1 MKRGFTLIELLGIIV
16 VLGIIAT
23 IVTPVIQSTL
33 AQNQESVYNTL
44 VKQIEGN
51 AKDYLEYNTD
61 KLPQDEGDSVVVK
74 LGEMKEAGFIQI
86 SIKNPKTDNIISNE
100 SYVTVTKKGN
110 NYTFET
116 TIHDLTDADEVVSGA
131 PIISVLEDK
140 ENKVKKLN
148 ETISIG
154 STYKFDEKVT
164 VDGTEDSDFSRQII
178 KDNKEV
184 ASIDTSVKGIYE
196 IYYSKLKDGKLGITI
211 RTIRVA

>member
-116 TIHDLTDADEVVSGA
+116 TIYDLTDADEVVSGA
-131 PIISVLEDK
+131 PTIILAGSS
-140 ENKVKKLN
+140 N
-148 ETISIG
+148 ETIASG
-154 STYKFDEKVT
+154 SNYNLEKIDNV
-164 VDGTEDSDFSRQII
+164 SRQII
-178 KDNKEV
+178 FNGKEV
-184 ASIDTSVKGIYE
+184 SSIDTSAKGVYE
-196 IYYSKLKDGKLGITI
+196 VYYSKLENGKLGITI
-211 RTIRVA
+211 KTVKVN

>member
-131 PIISVLEDK
+131 PTIILAGSS
-140 ENKVKKLN
+140 N
-148 ETISIG
+148 ETIASG
-154 STYKFDEKVT
+154 SNYNLEKIDNV
-164 VDGTEDSDFSRQII
+164 SRQII
-178 KDNKEV
+178 FNGKEV
-184 ASIDTSVKGIYE
+184 SSIDTSAKGVYE
-196 IYYSKLKDGKLGITI
+196 VYYSKLENGQLGITI
-211 RTIRVA
+211 KSVKVN

>member
-44 VKQIEGN
+44 VKQIEGS

-61 KLPQDEGDSVVVK
+61 KLPQDEGDSVNVK

-131 PIISVLEDK
+131 PTITLAGSS
-140 ENKVKKLN
+140 N
-148 ETISIG
+148 ETITSG
-154 STYKFDEKVT
+154 SNYNLEKIDNV
-164 VDGTEDSDFSRQII
+164 SRQII
-178 KDNKEV
+178 FNGKEV
-184 ASIDTSVKGIYE
+184 SSIDTSVKGVYE
-196 IYYSKLKDGKLGITI
+196 VYYSKLENGKLGITI
-211 RTIRVA
+211 KTVKVN

>member
-44 VKQIEGN
+44 VKQIEGS

-61 KLPQDEGDSVVVK
+61 KLPQDEGDSVNVK

-131 PIISVLEDK
+131 PSISVDK
-140 ENKVKKLN
+140 NAN

>member
-44 VKQIEGN
+44 VKQIEGS

-110 NYTFET
+110 NYTFGT
-116 TIHDLTDADEVVSGA
+116 TIYDLTDADEVVSGA
-131 PIISVLEDK
+131 PTIILAGSS
-140 ENKVKKLN
+140 N
-148 ETISIG
+148 ETIASG
-154 STYKFDEKVT
+154 SNYNLEKIDNV
-164 VDGTEDSDFSRQII
+164 SRQII
-178 KDNKEV
+178 FNGKEV
-184 ASIDTSVKGIYE
+184 SSIDTSVKGVYE
-196 IYYSKLKDGKLGITI
+196 VYYSRLENGKLGITI
-211 RTIRVA
+211 KTVKVN

>member
-110 NYTFET
+110 NYTFGT
-116 TIHDLTDADEVVSGA
+116 TIYDLTDADEVVSGA

-196 IYYSKLKDGKLGITI
+196 IYYSKLKDGKLGIMI

>member
-131 PIISVLEDK
+131 PTIILAGSS
-140 ENKVKKLN
+140 N
-148 ETISIG
+148 ETITSG
-154 STYKFDEKVT
+154 SNYNLEKIDNV
-164 VDGTEDSDFSRQII
+164 SRQII
-178 KDNKEV
+178 FNGKEV
-184 ASIDTSVKGIYE
+184 SSIDTSVKGVYE
-196 IYYSKLKDGKLGITI
+196 VYYSKLENGKLGITI
-211 RTIRVA
+211 KTVKVN

>member
-44 VKQIEGN
+44 VKQIEGS
-51 AKDYLEYNTD
+51 AKGYLEYNTD
-61 KLPQDEGDSVVVK
+61 KLPQDEGDSVNVK

-86 SIKNPKTDNIISNE
+86 SIKNPKTDNTISNE

-131 PIISVLEDK
+131 PTITLSSSS
-140 ENKVKKLN
+140 N
-148 ETISIG
+148 ETIASG
-154 STYKFDEKVT
+154 SNYDQEKDLEKIDNV
-164 VDGTEDSDFSRQII
+164 SRQII
-178 KDNKEV
+178 FNGKEV
-184 ASIDTSVKGIYE
+184 SSIDTSVKGVYE
-196 IYYSKLKDGKLGITI
+196 VYYSRLENGKLGITI
-211 RTIRVA
+211 KTVKVN

>member
-23 IVTPVIQSTL
+23 IVTPIIQSTL

-131 PIISVLEDK
+131 PTIILAGSS
-140 ENKVKKLN
+140 N
-148 ETISIG
+148 ETIASG
-154 STYKFDEKVT
+154 SNYNLEKKDNV
-164 VDGTEDSDFSRQII
+164 SRQII
-178 KDNKEV
+178 FNGKEV
-184 ASIDTSVKGIYE
+184 SSIDTSVKGVYE
-196 IYYSKLKDGKLGITI
+196 VYYSKLENGKLGITI
-211 RTIRVA
+211 KTVKVN

>member
-131 PIISVLEDK
+131 PTIILAGSS
-140 ENKVKKLN
+140 N
-148 ETISIG
+148 ETIASG
-154 STYKFDEKVT
+154 SNYNLEKIDNV
-164 VDGTEDSDFSRQII
+164 SRQII
-178 KDNKEV
+178 FNGKEV
-184 ASIDTSVKGIYE
+184 SSIDTSAKGVYE
-196 IYYSKLKDGKLGITI
+196 VYYSKLENGKLGITI
-211 RTIRVA
+211 KTVKVN

>member
-61 KLPQDEGDSVVVK
+61 KLPQDEGDYVVVK

-116 TIHDLTDADEVVSGA
+116 TIYDLTDADEVVSGA
-131 PIISVLEDK
+131 PTIILAGSS
-140 ENKVKKLN
+140 N
-148 ETISIG
+148 ETIASG
-154 STYKFDEKVT
+154 SNYNLEKIDNV
-164 VDGTEDSDFSRQII
+164 SRQII
-178 KDNKEV
+178 FNGKEV
-184 ASIDTSVKGIYE
+184 SSIDTSVKGVYE
-196 IYYSKLKDGKLGITI
+196 VYYSRLENGKLGITI
-211 RTIRVA
+211 KTVKVN

>member
-74 LGEMKEAGFIQI
+74 LGEMKAAGFIQI

-131 PIISVLEDK
+131 PTIILAGSS
-140 ENKVKKLN
+140 N
-148 ETISIG
+148 ETIASG
-154 STYKFDEKVT
+154 SNYNLEKIDNV
-164 VDGTEDSDFSRQII
+164 SRQII
-178 KDNKEV
+178 FNGKEV
-184 ASIDTSVKGIYE
+184 SSIDTSAKGVYE
-196 IYYSKLKDGKLGITI
+196 VYYSKLENGKLGITI
-211 RTIRVA
+211 KTVKVN

>member
-131 PIISVLEDK
+131 PTITLAGSS
-140 ENKVKKLN
+140 N
-148 ETISIG
+148 ETIASG
-154 STYKFDEKVT
+154 SNYDLEKIDNV
-164 VDGTEDSDFSRQII
+164 SRQII
-178 KDNKEV
+178 FNGKEV
-184 ASIDTSVKGIYE
+184 SSIDTSVKGVYE
-196 IYYSKLKDGKLGITI
+196 VYYSRLENGKLGITI
-211 RTIRVA
+211 KTVKVN

>member
-131 PIISVLEDK
+131 PTIILAGSS
-140 ENKVKKLN
+140 N
-148 ETISIG
+148 ETIASG
-154 STYKFDEKVT
+154 SNYNLEKIDNV
-164 VDGTEDSDFSRQII
+164 SRQII
-178 KDNKEV
+178 FNGKEV
-184 ASIDTSVKGIYE
+184 SSIYTSAKGVYE
-196 IYYSKLKDGKLGITI
+196 VYYSKLENGKLGITI
-211 RTIRVA
+211 KTVKVN

>member
-61 KLPQDEGDSVVVK
+61 KLPQDEGDSVIVK

-131 PIISVLEDK
+131 PSISVDK
-140 ENKVKKLN
+140 NAN

>member
-116 TIHDLTDADEVVSGA
+116 TIYDLTDADEVVSGA

>member
-116 TIHDLTDADEVVSGA
+116 TIYDLTDADEVVSGA

-164 VDGTEDSDFSRQII
+164 VDGTKDSDFSRQII

>member
-44 VKQIEGN
+44 VKQIEGS

-61 KLPQDEGDSVVVK
+61 KLPQDEGDSVIVK

-131 PIISVLEDK
+131 PSISVDK
-140 ENKVKKLN
+140 NAN

>member
-33 AQNQESVYNTL
+33 VQNQESVYNTL

-110 NYTFET
+110 NYTFGT
-116 TIHDLTDADEVVSGA
+116 TIYDLTDADEVVSGA
-131 PIISVLEDK
+131 PTIILAGSS
-140 ENKVKKLN
+140 N
-148 ETISIG
+148 ETIASG
-154 STYKFDEKVT
+154 SNYNLEKIDNV
-164 VDGTEDSDFSRQII
+164 SRQII
-178 KDNKEV
+178 FNGKEV
-184 ASIDTSVKGIYE
+184 SSIDTSVKGVYE
-196 IYYSKLKDGKLGITI
+196 VYYSKLENGKLGITI
-211 RTIRVA
+211 KTVKVN

>member
-110 NYTFET
+110 NYTFGT
-116 TIHDLTDADEVVSGA
+116 TIYDLTDADEVVSGA
-131 PIISVLEDK
+131 PTIILAGSS
-140 ENKVKKLN
+140 N
-148 ETISIG
+148 ETIASG
-154 STYKFDEKVT
+154 SNYNLEKIDNV
-164 VDGTEDSDFSRQII
+164 SRQII
-178 KDNKEV
+178 FNGKEV
-184 ASIDTSVKGIYE
+184 SSVDTSVKGVYE
-196 IYYSKLKDGKLGITI
+196 VYYSKLENGKLGITI
-211 RTIRVA
+211 KTVKVN

>member
-44 VKQIEGN
+44 VKQIESN

-61 KLPQDEGDSVVVK
+61 KLPQDEGDSVIVK

-131 PIISVLEDK
+131 PSISVDK
-140 ENKVKKLN
+140 NAN

>member
-44 VKQIEGN
+44 VKQIESN

-110 NYTFET
+110 NYTFGT
-116 TIHDLTDADEVVSGA
+116 TIYDLTDADEVVSGA
-131 PIISVLEDK
+131 PTIILAGSS
-140 ENKVKKLN
+140 N
-148 ETISIG
+148 ETIASG
-154 STYKFDEKVT
+154 SNYNLEKIDNV
-164 VDGTEDSDFSRQII
+164 SRQII
-178 KDNKEV
+178 FNGKEV
-184 ASIDTSVKGIYE
+184 SSIDTSVKGVYE
-196 IYYSKLKDGKLGITI
+196 VYYSKLENGKLGITI
-211 RTIRVA
+211 KTVKVN

>member
-1 MKRGFTLIELLGIIV
+1 MKKFNKKGFTLIELLGIIV

-131 PIISVLEDK
+131 PTIILAGSS
-140 ENKVKKLN
+140 N
-148 ETISIG
+148 ETIASG
-154 STYKFDEKVT
+154 SNYNLEKIDNV
-164 VDGTEDSDFSRQII
+164 SRQII
-178 KDNKEV
+178 FNGKEV
-184 ASIDTSVKGIYE
+184 SSIDTSAKGVYE
-196 IYYSKLKDGKLGITI
+196 VYYSKLENGKLGITI
-211 RTIRVA
+211 KTVKVN

>member
-1 MKRGFTLIELLGIIV
+1 MKRGFTLVELLGIIV
-16 VLGIIAT
+16 VLGVIAT
-23 IVTPVIQSTL
+23 IVTPVIQKTL
-33 AQNQESVYNTL
+33 SENKDSVYNSL
-44 VKQIEGN
+44 MEQIKGD
-51 AKDYLEYNTD
+51 AKDYLSVNS
-61 KLPQDEGDSVVVK
+61 KLLPENENDSIQVKIGDIKKSG
-74 LGEMKEAGFIQI
+74 LIQI
-86 SIKNPKTDNIISNE
+86 SIRNPKTDNIISNE

-110 NYTFET
+110 NYIYDVV
-116 TIHDLTDADEVVSGA
+116 IHDLTDADKVDREA
-131 PIISVLEDK
+131 PSISVDK
-140 ENKVKKLN
+140 NLN

>member
-44 VKQIEGN
+44 VKQIEGS

-61 KLPQDEGDSVVVK
+61 KLPQDEGDFVIVK

-131 PIISVLEDK
+131 PTITLSSSS
-140 ENKVKKLN
+140 N
-148 ETISIG
+148 ETIASG
-154 STYKFDEKVT
+154 SNYDQEKDLEKIDNV
-164 VDGTEDSDFSRQII
+164 SRQII
-178 KDNKEV
+178 FNGKEV
-184 ASIDTSVKGIYE
+184 SSIDTSVKGVYE
-196 IYYSKLKDGKLGITI
+196 VYYSKLESDKLPNGKLENGKLGITI
-211 RTIRVA
+211 KTVKVN

>member
-131 PIISVLEDK
+131 PTIILAGSS
-140 ENKVKKLN
+140 N
-148 ETISIG
+148 ETIAYG
-154 STYKFDEKVT
+154 SNYNLEKIDNV
-164 VDGTEDSDFSRQII
+164 SRQII
-178 KDNKEV
+178 FNGKEV
-184 ASIDTSVKGIYE
+184 SSIDTSVKGVYE
-196 IYYSKLKDGKLGITI
+196 VYYSRLENGKLGITI
-211 RTIRVA
+211 KTVKVN

>member
-131 PIISVLEDK
+131 PTIILAGSS
-140 ENKVKKLN
+140 N
-148 ETISIG
+148 ETIASG
-154 STYKFDEKVT
+154 SNYNLEKKDNV
-164 VDGTEDSDFSRQII
+164 SRQII
-178 KDNKEV
+178 FNGKEV
-184 ASIDTSVKGIYE
+184 SSIDTSVKGVYE
-196 IYYSKLKDGKLGITI
+196 VYYSKLENGKLGITI
-211 RTIRVA
+211 KTVKVN

>member
-131 PIISVLEDK
+131 PTIILAGSS
-140 ENKVKKLN
+140 N
-148 ETISIG
+148 ETIASG
-154 STYKFDEKVT
+154 SNYNLEKIENV
-164 VDGTEDSDFSRQII
+164 SRQII
-178 KDNKEV
+178 FNGKEV
-184 ASIDTSVKGIYE
+184 SSIDTSAKGVYE
-196 IYYSKLKDGKLGITI
+196 VYYSKLENGKLGITI
-211 RTIRVA
+211 KTVKVN

>member
-116 TIHDLTDADEVVSGA
+116 TIYDLTDADEVVSGA
-131 PIISVLEDK
+131 PTIILAGSS
-140 ENKVKKLN
+140 N
-148 ETISIG
+148 ETIASG
-154 STYKFDEKVT
+154 SNYNLEKKDNV
-164 VDGTEDSDFSRQII
+164 SRQII
-178 KDNKEV
+178 FNGKEV
-184 ASIDTSVKGIYE
+184 SSIDTSVKGVYE
-196 IYYSKLKDGKLGITI
+196 VYYSKLENGKLGITI
-211 RTIRVA
+211 KTVKVN

>member
-61 KLPQDEGDSVVVK
+61 KLPQNEGDSVIVK

-131 PIISVLEDK
+131 PTIILAGSS
-140 ENKVKKLN
+140 N
-148 ETISIG
+148 ETIASG
-154 STYKFDEKVT
+154 SNYNLEKKDNV
-164 VDGTEDSDFSRQII
+164 SRQII
-178 KDNKEV
+178 FNGKEV
-184 ASIDTSVKGIYE
+184 SSIDTSVKGVYE
-196 IYYSKLKDGKLGITI
+196 VYYSKLENGKLGITI
-211 RTIRVA
+211 KTVKVN

>member
-110 NYTFET
+110 NYTFGT
-116 TIHDLTDADEVVSGA
+116 TIYDLTDADEVVSGA
-131 PIISVLEDK
+131 PTIILAGSS
-140 ENKVKKLN
+140 N
-148 ETISIG
+148 ETITSG
-154 STYKFDEKVT
+154 SNYNLEKIDNV
-164 VDGTEDSDFSRQII
+164 SRQII
-178 KDNKEV
+178 FNGKEV
-184 ASIDTSVKGIYE
+184 SSIDTSVKGVFE
-196 IYYSKLKDGKLGITI
+196 VYYSKLENGKLGITI
-211 RTIRVA
+211 KTVKVN

>member
-110 NYTFET
+110 NYTFGT
-116 TIHDLTDADEVVSGA
+116 TIYDLTDADEVVSGA
-131 PIISVLEDK
+131 PTIILAGSS
-140 ENKVKKLN
+140 N
-148 ETISIG
+148 ETIASG
-154 STYKFDEKVT
+154 SNYNLEKIENV
-164 VDGTEDSDFSRQII
+164 SRQII
-178 KDNKEV
+178 FNGKEV
-184 ASIDTSVKGIYE
+184 SSIDTSAKGVYE
-196 IYYSKLKDGKLGITI
+196 VYYSKLENGKLGITI
-211 RTIRVA
+211 KTVKVN

>member
-61 KLPQDEGDSVVVK
+61 KLPQDEGDSVIVK

-131 PIISVLEDK
+131 PTITLAGSS
-140 ENKVKKLN
+140 N
-148 ETISIG
+148 ETITSG
-154 STYKFDEKVT
+154 SNYNLEKI
-164 VDGTEDSDFSRQII
+164 DNISRQII
-178 KDNKEV
+178 FNGKEV
-184 ASIDTSVKGIYE
+184 SSIDTSVKGVYE
-196 IYYSKLKDGKLGITI
+196 VYYSKLENGKLGITI
-211 RTIRVA
+211 KTVKVN

>member
-61 KLPQDEGDSVVVK
+61 KLPQNEGDSVIVK

-131 PIISVLEDK
+131 PTIILAGSS
-140 ENKVKKLN
+140 N
-148 ETISIG
+148 ETIASG
-154 STYKFDEKVT
+154 SNYNLEKIDNV
-164 VDGTEDSDFSRQII
+164 SRQII
-178 KDNKEV
+178 FNGKEV
-184 ASIDTSVKGIYE
+184 SSVDTSVKGVYE
-196 IYYSKLKDGKLGITI
+196 VYYSRLENGKLGITI
-211 RTIRVA
+211 KTVKVN

>member
-61 KLPQDEGDSVVVK
+61 KLPQDEGYSTIVK

-131 PIISVLEDK
+131 PTITLSGSS
-140 ENKVKKLN
+140 N
-148 ETISIG
+148 ETIASG
-154 STYKFDEKVT
+154 SNYDQEKDLEKIDNV
-164 VDGTEDSDFSRQII
+164 SRQII
-178 KDNKEV
+178 FNGKEV
-184 ASIDTSVKGIYE
+184 SSIDTSVKGVYE
-196 IYYSKLKDGKLGITI
+196 VYYSRLENGKLGITI
-211 RTIRVA
+211 KTVKVN

>member
-116 TIHDLTDADEVVSGA
+116 IIYDLTDADEVVSGA
-131 PIISVLEDK
+131 PTIILAGSS
-140 ENKVKKLN
+140 N
-148 ETISIG
+148 ETIASG
-154 STYKFDEKVT
+154 SNYNLEKIDNV
-164 VDGTEDSDFSRQII
+164 SRQII
-178 KDNKEV
+178 FNGKEV
-184 ASIDTSVKGIYE
+184 SSIDTSAKGVYE
-196 IYYSKLKDGKLGITI
+196 VYYSKLENGKLGITI
-211 RTIRVA
+211 KTVKVN